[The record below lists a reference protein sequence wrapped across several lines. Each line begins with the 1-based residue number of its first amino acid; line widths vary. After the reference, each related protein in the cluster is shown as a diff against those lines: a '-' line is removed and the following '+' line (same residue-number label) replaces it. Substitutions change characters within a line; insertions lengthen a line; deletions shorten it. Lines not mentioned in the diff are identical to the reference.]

1 MSPFLSWQETWQAL
15 PQSLHASYQLQLKRE
30 LVPAHPLFGH
40 ACTPLG
46 KHGGTDDVL
55 VALANGQLAVV
66 HLTWGGAWVLTIRAR
81 PFLPAGAILLPSAWK
96 KTRAITDR
104 P

>member
-66 HLTWGGAWVLTIRAR
+66 HLTWGGAGGAYYPRT
-81 PFLPAGAILLPSAWK
+81 PFFASWGDFVA
-96 KTRAITDR
+96 
-104 P
+104 